1 MKYLGSFFVTHFF
14 FTYAMIKL
22 SGKSLDCSKKKF
34 IMFFFIIYLLL
45 ILNFEYSSPTFRVIV
60 NILIYIFYAYK
71 TFNGKIKDSIIL
83 GLLTIVMGS
92 FSEFIYVLLT
102 YPLFQYNTVLE
113 ENITM
118 SFINNL
124 GVGIILI
131 GICSLKFIKK
141 LYEKILYSINKI
153 DNKKIV
159 IFSLLIVV
167 FFNFASLISYC
178 VSKELLDKYYLT
190 FIGYFLCTFS
200 SIIIYYYF
208 KTQNKYL
215 EVYEKYNISLES
227 IRQFEIISQ
236 KFHID
241 SHENKNQLRTIRNMS
256 KNKKVVSYIDALLN
270 ENPTDDEQLFM
281 KTLQIPSGGLRGII
295 YTKLLEMK
303 EKGIIFELSVDKMIT
318 NDLAQKIDEYTLTDI
333 CRILGVFL
341 DNSIENVL
349 NLSEQYIMVEMYAG
363 EGELNIDITNNYEGY
378 VDIEKISNPG
388 ETTKGDNH
396 GYGLALVETLVKK
409 NKKLFHESEIVEN
422 NFIQKL
428 KIKV

>member
-1 MKYLGSFFVTHFF
+1 
-14 FTYAMIKL
+14 
-22 SGKSLDCSKKKF
+22 
-34 IMFFFIIYLLL
+34 
-45 ILNFEYSSPTFRVIV
+45 
-60 NILIYIFYAYK
+60 
-71 TFNGKIKDSIIL
+71 
-83 GLLTIVMGS
+83 
-92 FSEFIYVLLT
+92 
-102 YPLFQYNTVLE
+102 
-113 ENITM
+113 
-118 SFINNL
+118 
-124 GVGIILI
+124 
-131 GICSLKFIKK
+131 
-141 LYEKILYSINKI
+141 
-153 DNKKIV
+153 
-159 IFSLLIVV
+159 
-167 FFNFASLISYC
+167 
-178 VSKELLDKYYLT
+178 
-190 FIGYFLCTFS
+190 
-200 SIIIYYYF
+200 
-208 KTQNKYL
+208 
-215 EVYEKYNISLES
+215 
-227 IRQFEIISQ
+227 
-236 KFHID
+236 
-241 SHENKNQLRTIRNMS
+241 MS